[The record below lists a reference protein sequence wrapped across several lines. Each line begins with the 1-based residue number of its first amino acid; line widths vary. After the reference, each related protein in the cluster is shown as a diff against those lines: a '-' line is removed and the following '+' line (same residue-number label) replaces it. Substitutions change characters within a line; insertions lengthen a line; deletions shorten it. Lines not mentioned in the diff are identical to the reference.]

1 MCHQDVYMA
10 LGAVITHLHFRVYLV
25 GSTKCHNYMLFIL
38 VHTVAILQL
47 LIEKSVILG
56 LRKSVKACDHLQE

>member
-10 LGAVITHLHFRVYLV
+10 LGAMITHLHFRVYLA
-25 GSTKCHNYMLFIL
+25 GSTKYNYMLFIL
-38 VHTVAILQL
+38 VRTVAISQL